1 MEFNKKYIRHLLDLY
16 EEGESSLEQ
25 EKELK
30 SYFSSGQF
38 DQSFAEYAL
47 LFQFFE
53 AESKAKHPGRVDLPK
68 KKSNYS
74 WMNIAASIC
83 IIIGALWFYNYQ
95 SQQQELEEARVAF
108 EKTQNAL
115 NLLSLN
121 MNKGIEKLEYV
132 EVFGEKKNEILK

>member
-1 MEFNKKYIRHLLDLY
+1 MEYDNKYIRHLLQLY

-30 SYFSSGQF
+30 AYFSSGHYDEAF
-38 DQSFAEYAL
+38 KEYAL

-53 AESKAKHPGRVDLPK
+53 AESGTQHPGEVVLPK
-68 KKSNYS
+68 QKSRFS

-83 IIIGALWFYNYQ
+83 IIIGALWFYQYQ
-95 SQQQELEEARVAF
+95 VEQEKLAEARVAF

-115 NLLSLN
+115 NLISLN
-121 MNKGIEKLEYV
+121 MNKGLEKLEYV
-132 EVFGEKKNEILK
+132 EVFSEKKNEILK